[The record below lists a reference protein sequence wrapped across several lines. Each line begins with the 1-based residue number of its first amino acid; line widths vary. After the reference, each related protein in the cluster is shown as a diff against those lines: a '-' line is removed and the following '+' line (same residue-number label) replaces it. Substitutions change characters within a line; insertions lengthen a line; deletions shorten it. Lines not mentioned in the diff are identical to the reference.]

1 MVTKFALGRK
11 VLVYNPVRAMYN
23 RGQVIKMLLELLK
36 SIILGIVEGITE
48 WLPISSTGHMI
59 LVDELIQLNTSD
71 AFKEMFLVVIQL
83 GAILAVVLMY
93 FHKLNPFSPKKTKLQ
108 KRETW
113 DMWFKVLVASIPAG
127 IVGIVFDD
135 AIDSM
140 LTGALNVV
148 IVASALIVYG
158 VLYIVLENRHRQPGI
173 KTVNDVTYKTA
184 LLMGVFQML
193 ALVPG
198 TSRSGSTILGG
209 IILGASRTVAAEFSF
224 FMSIPAM
231 FGGSA
236 IKALKFFMDGNTIS
250 GSEWAILI
258 TGTLVSFL
266 VSVVAIKFLMSYIR
280 KHDFKAFGYYRIV
293 LGLIVIIYCIIK
305 YARV

>member
-1 MVTKFALGRK
+1 
-11 VLVYNPVRAMYN
+11 
-23 RGQVIKMLLELLK
+23 MLILEILK
-36 SIILGIVEGITE
+36 SIVLGIVEGITE

-59 LVDELIQLNTSD
+59 LVDELIKLKTSD
-71 AFKEMFLVVIQL
+71 AFKEMFFVVIQL
-83 GAILAVVLMY
+83 GAILAVVLMF
-93 FHKLNPFSPKKTKLQ
+93 FHKLNPFSRKKTPLQ
-108 KRETW
+108 RRQTW
-113 DMWFKVLVASIPAG
+113 DMWLKVLIASIPAG
-127 IVGIVFDD
+127 VVGILFDD

-148 IVASALIVYG
+148 IVALALIVYG
-158 VLYIVLENRHRQPGI
+158 VLYIVLENRHRWPRI
-173 KTVNDVTYKTA
+173 RTVNDINYKTA

-209 IILGASRTVAAEFSF
+209 MILGASRTVAAEFSF

-236 IKALKFFMDGNTIS
+236 IKLLNFFKDGNAIS
-250 GSEWAILI
+250 GGEWAILI
-258 TGTLVSFL
+258 TGTLVSFI
-266 VSVVAIKFLMSYIR
+266 VSVIAIKFLMSYIR

-293 LGLIVIIYCIIK
+293 LGLIVIVYCLIK
-305 YARV
+305 YL